1 MNIKMIGV
9 DYENTPVEQREAF
22 SLTKA
27 RQREILPAL
36 RDTFRLQGCL
46 LLSTCNRT
54 ELWVC
59 GAEKHSPADLLA
71 FAVGSSRPVRQAA
84 LRERTGRRAL
94 SYLMELACGMR
105 SQLYGEDQILGQIK
119 EAAVLSREL
128 NCMNAELETAF
139 RLAVTGAK
147 RVKTQTRLC
156 PTRPSA
162 ATAAI
167 EKLRQTYG
175 PLRGIPCLILGGG
188 TMARLTAK
196 ALLAEGCAVT
206 MARRSHPGEHGPAP
220 ALPPGVSTLAYEDRY
235 PALSRFPIVCSATA
249 SPHLTIR
256 WEQARPYLGK
266 TFQTFVDLAVPRDI
280 DPALHQCPG
289 ILLWDIDDLPS
300 GKEHPSPRS
309 IQAAKQ
315 ILRDCERE
323 FFRWET
329 CRSGTPIV
337 ETLSASIAEDACRRF
352 CAYQPGQEEL
362 LPAIREAV
370 RKAVCKGL
378 YSLPAGRELPPQR
391 LAAHLLKQEKNR

>member
-1 MNIKMIGV
+1 MRCRK
-9 DYENTPVEQREAF
+9 AF
-22 SLTKA
+22 SRRPSCFCRGIEPPGTA
-27 RQREILPAL
+27 GRPAGTHRPAGAFLSDGAGL
-36 RDTFRLQGCL
+36 RD
-46 LLSTCNRT
+46 
-54 ELWVC
+54 
-59 GAEKHSPADLLA
+59 A
-71 FAVGSSRPVRQAA
+71 F
-84 LRERTGRRAL
+84 
-94 SYLMELACGMR
+94 
-105 SQLYGEDQILGQIK
+105 QLYGEDQILGQIK

-147 RVKTQTRLC
+147 RVKTQIRLC

-196 ALLAEGCAVT
+196 ALLADRLRGHHGPPL
-206 MARRSHPGEHGPAP
+206 HPGEHGPAP

-280 DPALHQCPG
+280 DPALHQCSR
-289 ILLWDIDDLPS
+289 DPS
-300 GKEHPSPRS
+300 VGYRRP
-309 IQAAKQ
+309 A
-315 ILRDCERE
+315 
-323 FFRWET
+323 FRK
-329 CRSGTPIV
+329 R
-337 ETLSASIAEDACRRF
+337 ASF
-352 CAYQPGQEEL
+352 
-362 LPAIREAV
+362 
-370 RKAVCKGL
+370 
-378 YSLPAGRELPPQR
+378 PPQHPGGQTDSAG
-391 LAAHLLKQEKNR
+391 L